1 MSAGGSTTVLAFAA
15 SALVR
20 WVGFLA
26 LAGLIGGFALDL
38 LGLPASAEPSTGL
51 ETVRRRLR
59 RLRLTCTVLL
69 VLTWGGEL
77 WLRTAVMSGAGPAA
91 ALGAVPAVLT
101 RTHFGAVWIA
111 RGVGLLVLLLLSAAS
126 SRALVGL
133 GAFVALGIAVT
144 VSLTGHAG
152 DWGDLSPTAG
162 IDLVHVVAGTAWTG
176 GLFVLVLIVLRA
188 AAGWP
193 ERLLAEVMRR
203 FSGLA
208 GWCLLAVLLS
218 GGYNAWSQ
226 LPGVTAFWRTPYGR
240 VLAVKLLLVAGL
252 IALGAINRYGM
263 LPGLTGRRATGPIG
277 RSFRLCRLALR
288 GPSRSRRA
296 AVAPRL
302 SIYVAREAALAVL
315 VFGCTAILVESTPA
329 RHAGHAEH
337 REAARGPVRVSMEEL
352 HASGGVPPGW
362 IFMPPPGGDA
372 GRGRQVFERLGC
384 FACHRVP
391 DGGFPASSG
400 AGPDLT
406 GAGEHHPA
414 GYLLESII
422 NPNAVIV
429 EGPGYTGPDG
439 QSVMPSYADRLTVG
453 ELLDLVAYLRT
464 L

>member
-1 MSAGGSTTVLAFAA
+1 MSTGA
-15 SALVR
+15 SAAMFAFVASILVR
-20 WVGFLA
+20 WIGFLA

-59 RLRLTCTVLL
+59 TVRLTCTVLL
-69 VLTWGGEL
+69 LLTSGGEL

-101 RTHFGAVWIA
+101 RTHFGVVWIA
-111 RGVGLLVLLLLSAAS
+111 RGVGLLLLLALSVAAP
-126 SRALVGL
+126 RASVAPAALI
-133 GAFVALGIAVT
+133 ALGIAVT

-152 DWGDLSPTAG
+152 DWGDLSPTAA

-176 GLFVLVLIVLRA
+176 GLFLLVLILLRA
-188 AAGWP
+188 AARWP
-193 ERLLAEVMRR
+193 QRLLADLMRR
-203 FSGLA
+203 FSRLA
-208 GWCLLAVLLS
+208 GCCLLAVLLS

-226 LPGVTAFWRTPYGR
+226 LPGLTAFWRTPYGR

-263 LPGLTGRRATGPIG
+263 LPGLMGRRAAGPVG
-277 RSFRLCRLALR
+277 RAFRLCRLALR
-288 GPSRSRRA
+288 RPSPSRPA

-302 SIYVAREAALAVL
+302 SSYVAREAALAVL

-337 REAARGPVRVSMEEL
+337 REAAPGPVRVRMEEL

-362 IFMPPPGGDA
+362 IFTPPPGDA
-372 GRGRQVFERLGC
+372 GRGRQLFERLGC
-384 FACHRVP
+384 FVCHRVP

-400 AGPDLT
+400 VGPDLT

-414 GYLLESII
+414 GYLLESIV
-422 NPNAVIV
+422 NPNTVIV
-429 EGPGYTGPDG
+429 EGPGYAGPDG
-439 QSVMPSYADRLTVG
+439 LSLMPSYADRLTVR